1 MVEKNPEMA
10 DAAESQKPRRALLSP
25 NLPEVDNF
33 LKLNP
38 FSFSSLSAVD
48 DDLNVKLAIF
58 SNYN

>member
-1 MVEKNPEMA
+1 MQQNLRNPGE
-10 DAAESQKPRRALLSP
+10 PLLSP
-25 NLPEVDNF
+25 NFPKVGNF